1 MTKGSSRSNRVLR
14 VAYTSALMDDNRW
27 RELCRLIM
35 TEQDPVKLWALVN
48 ELNKTFDDREQ
59 ELRRLRNPMNEGSS
73 TESSS

>member
-1 MTKGSSRSNRVLR
+1 MEDNT
-14 VAYTSALMDDNRW
+14 AIMDDNRW

-59 ELRRLRNPMNEGSS
+59 ELRRLRDPIKEGSS
-73 TESSS
+73 ESSG

>member
-1 MTKGSSRSNRVLR
+1 VEDNT
-14 VAYTSALMDDNRW
+14 AIMDDNRW

-59 ELRRLRNPMNEGSS
+59 ELRRLRDPMKEGSS
-73 TESSS
+73 ESSG